1 MRVGG
6 DGVVLA
12 ANDAALALF
21 GADKAS
27 QVLGTSL
34 TGFVAASHRDI
45 WLGFV
50 AKVTAGS
57 AHSLECVLNDVS
69 GTERNVILHGVPL
82 LDHADGVRS
91 VLLSIRDNGAIRRME
106 AALHESEQLRQHS
119 AMPNPEDT
127 QRIEDLQATITELQA
142 QRDQLERTVAELPR
156 LQQLLKQGR
165 AYLQDMQTR
174 LAAATKERDALAEQL
189 SERATSHDDAAASRG
204 DLEQSLAAAI
214 AQRDALATQLI
225 DQNAANQQ
233 LRAEEEAKQASLVD
247 TYERDLAALRQH
259 LDERTT
265 ERADLQKRLS
275 EAESRCAH
283 LQQEREQAEHH
294 VTSHVQ
300 RIDALEGRLARA
312 LHDHEQLT
320 AEVAKR
326 VQEREHLS
334 AEMAKSVQEREHLA
348 ADMAKRV
355 QEHDAAMASAEERH
369 RAEIAGV
376 RHDLESANAQLVQE
390 RSTIETLNAAL
401 ADERATLTT
410 ANGRLAEAHS
420 NIDTISARLADEQA
434 KLDAASRS
442 LADTQARVNAAET
455 SLGEARS
462 GLEAAHASL
471 AEERG
476 TIDKLKGEVAGALSE
491 RDGVSTEL
499 TALQAAHA
507 QQAREHESHRDRLQ
521 QEVAAAIANL
531 NEAEKTLSDNR
542 LELQSMDAAIR
553 NIEPLAAAGRVAA
566 ESARELLAAIGDI
579 DARTACLVSES
590 PTDVSSRE
598 QIEQLRAD
606 AVRAASL
613 ARQILH
619 ASRLAQAEE
628 RHADSA

>member
-50 AKVTAGS
+50 AKVTGGS
-57 AHSLECVLNDVS
+57 AHSLECALNDIS

-119 AMPNPEDT
+119 AMPNPDDAR
-127 QRIEDLQATITELQA
+127 RIEELQATIAQLQT
-142 QRDQLERTVAELPR
+142 QREQLERTVAELPR

-165 AYLQDMQTR
+165 GYLQDMQTR
-174 LAAATKERDALAEQL
+174 LAAAMQERDALAQQL
-189 SERATSHDDAAASRG
+189 NERATSHDQAVAGRG
-204 DLEQSLAAAI
+204 DLERSLAEAI
-214 AQRDALATQLI
+214 AERDALAKRLT
-225 DQNAANQQ
+225 DQDGANQQ
-233 LRAEEEAKQASLVD
+233 MRAEEEAKQTSLID

-259 LDERTT
+259 LDERTG
-265 ERADLQKRLS
+265 ERADLQKRLA
-275 EAESRCAH
+275 EAESLCAH
-283 LQQEREQAEHH
+283 LQQEREQAEQH

-300 RIDALEGRLARA
+300 RIDALEARLERA
-312 LHDHEQLT
+312 LQDHEQLT
-320 AEVAKR
+320 AEIAKR
-326 VQEREHLS
+326 
-334 AEMAKSVQEREHLA
+334 A
-348 ADMAKRV
+348 

-369 RAEIAGV
+369 RTEIARVG
-376 RHDLESANAQLVQE
+376 HDLESANAQLAQE
-390 RSTIETLNAAL
+390 RSTIDGLNAAL
-401 ADERATLTT
+401 ADERAKLAAT
-410 ANGRLAEAHS
+410 NDRLAEAHS
-420 NIDTISARLADEQA
+420 SIDTVNARLAEEQT
-434 KLDAASRS
+434 KLDTAGRS
-442 LADTQARVNAAET
+442 LTETQARVDAAEGL
-455 SLGEARS
+455 LGEARA

-471 AEERG
+471 AEERA
-476 TIDKLKGEVAGALSE
+476 TISRLTVELASAVAE
-491 RDGVSTEL
+491 RDGVSKEL
-499 TALQAAHA
+499 NALQSAHT
-507 QQAREHESHRDRLQ
+507 QQAREFESHRGRLEQ
-521 QEVAAAIANL
+521 DVSAAIAHL
-531 NEAEKTLSDNR
+531 NEAERTLSDNR

-553 NIEPLAAAGRVAA
+553 DIEPFAAAGRVAA
-566 ESARELLAAIGDI
+566 DAARELLAAIGDI
-579 DARTACLVSES
+579 DARTACLVSEN
-590 PTDVSSRE
+590 PTDASSRE

-619 ASRLAQAEE
+619 AGRMAQAEE